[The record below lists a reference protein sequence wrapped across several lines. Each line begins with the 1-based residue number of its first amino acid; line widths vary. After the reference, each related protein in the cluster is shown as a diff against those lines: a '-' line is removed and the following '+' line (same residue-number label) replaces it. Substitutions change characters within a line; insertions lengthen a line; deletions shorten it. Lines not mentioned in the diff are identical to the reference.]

1 MATGF
6 NNTPPVSEFHRHKS
20 WGRTRGPKNIVNPN
34 HTTPQGIALTR
45 VAATSAA
52 YDTENQRY
60 LHVNHTMT
68 QGDGDGAATIQL
80 QVYMHASGLWADLGS
95 TFSST
100 TTTKYEC
107 VEIKGVDR
115 VRFVVTGLTGNTE
128 TCTIFPACS
137 TF

>member
-34 HTTPQGIALTR
+34 HTTPQGITVDANGT
-45 VAATSAA
+45 TAA

-60 LHVNHTMT
+60 LHVNHTVAAGGG
-68 QGDGDGAATIQL
+68 GDDAVSIQL
-80 QVYMHASGLWADLGS
+80 QVYMHASGLWANLGDA
-95 TFSST
+95 FSST

-115 VRFVVTGLTGNTE
+115 VRFVVSGITNTE
-128 TCTIFPACS
+128 ECTIFPACS